1 MSKPMTES
9 EAKEKFN
16 DAFKEH
22 VKKFNSKDADLKKFV
37 QKLELNK
44 LEYYEPLK
52 VEDIKKFYEF
62 VGPDFE
68 WPSTSRISER
78 RAIYDYINNP
88 ESGSLDKSKGSY
100 ILLINGKLVGYGH
113 KLSGEE
119 YLELEKKNPGMLYAP
134 IKQMTVFIRFSSTAS
149 VTLKEWQMHMR
160 IRRKS
165 DSNNEVATLAN
176 VDRDTNNRN
185 FRLLIDSGSTMTIL
199 PHFIRERMNNDYGW
213 SKFPIRS
220 SGYGENVEIYKANIP
235 WEVSLGDGVIWTDW
249 IETDEIFSWQKLV
262 PNDIDCGLVGFDIL
276 NSTYQTKIPGRPY
289 IFMTENNRFK
299 FEICMLN

>member
-1 MSKPMTES
+1 MSK
-9 EAKEKFN
+9 
-16 DAFKEH
+16 
-22 VKKFNSKDADLKKFV
+22 NSTPKMQIKKFV

-88 ESGSLDKSKGSY
+88 VS
-100 ILLINGKLVGYGH
+100 GYGH

-134 IKQMTVFIRFSSTAS
+134 IKQMTVVIRFSSTAS
-149 VTLKEWQMHMR
+149 VTLKEWQVHMR

-165 DSNNEVATLAN
+165 DSNNEVATMAN

-185 FRLLIDSGSTMTIL
+185 FRLLIDSGSTMTII

-220 SGYGENVEIYKANIP
+220 SGYGENVEIYKANS
-235 WEVSLGDGVIWTDW
+235 VGSLI
-249 IETDEIFSWQKLV
+249 
-262 PNDIDCGLVGFDIL
+262 
-276 NSTYQTKIPGRPY
+276 R
-289 IFMTENNRFK
+289 
-299 FEICMLN
+299 